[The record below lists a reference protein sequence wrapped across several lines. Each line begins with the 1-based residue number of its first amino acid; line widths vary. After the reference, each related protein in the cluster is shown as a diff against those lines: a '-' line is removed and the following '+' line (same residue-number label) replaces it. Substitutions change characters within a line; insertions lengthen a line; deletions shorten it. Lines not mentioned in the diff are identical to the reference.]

1 MTAGDG
7 IRSALQSIFS
17 HKLRSLLTLTGIVI
31 GVLAVVTMFSSVY
44 ALKKLIKDN
53 MEGMGWNYSVIITA
67 EGGERIIGPRTMR
80 RAIRRTAQNVKTIS
94 YDDFVALR
102 DGIPAASMA

>member
-1 MTAGDG
+1 
-7 IRSALQSIFS
+7 
-17 HKLRSLLTLTGIVI
+17 VI

-67 EGGERIIGPRTMR
+67 EGGERIIGP
-80 RAIRRTAQNVKTIS
+80 A
-94 YDDFVALR
+94 
-102 DGIPAASMA
+102 P